1 LNLAGID
8 PKNFKTILT
17 ICILFAFDAFGGA
30 FIAKSF
36 ISFYYNERYSIV
48 LGSVGVLLFFC
59 NIVSG
64 ISGVLSSK
72 LVQKIGVMPTMIF
85 THLPSNFFLLAIPFV
100 NNSFIAMFLLFGR
113 FCISQMNVPAR
124 QTYVNMAVSSNERSA
139 ANGLA
144 NIARSIGLSVGM
156 GLNGYFI
163 SLNPESF
170 GFTVPFL
177 LAGGI
182 KTVYDIG
189 LWVCFLR
196 GKREK

>member
-1 LNLAGID
+1 M
-8 PKNFKTILT
+8 
-17 ICILFAFDAFGGA
+17 
-30 FIAKSF
+30 
-36 ISFYYNERYSIV
+36 
-48 LGSVGVLLFFC
+48 
-59 NIVSG
+59 SG

-100 NNSFIAMFLLFGR
+100 SNSFFAMVLLFGR

-124 QTYVNMAVSSNERSA
+124 QTYVNMAVSSSERSA

-163 SLNPESF
+163 SLDPD
-170 GFTVPFL
+170 GFAFTIPFL

-182 KTVYDIG
+182 KTLYDIG
-189 LWVCFLR
+189 LWVCFIW
-196 GKREK
+196 GKKASTEKEHVELVDEATKGESEIKIEGVLKKEE